1 MPGTKPQGGRPS
13 KLTPEVQ
20 DRIITAIRA
29 GNYSRVAAEYAGISE
44 RTFYGWLRRGK
55 KAKSG
60 LYREFWCAVQRAERE
75 AEVRAVAMIQKS
87 MDGNWRAALAF
98 LERKYPSRWGR
109 KDRLSIEVEPRE
121 ALAELL
127 GLDLDQVDE
136 AVDVAAAGG
145 GDG

>member
-1 MPGTKPQGGRPS
+1 MAKGKRPGRPT

-20 DRIITAIRA
+20 DRIVSAIRA

-44 RTFYGWLRRGK
+44 RTFYGWLRRGQQ
-55 KAKSG
+55 AKTG
-60 LYREFWCAVQRAERE
+60 VYRDFWCAVQRAERE

-87 MDGNWRAALAF
+87 MDSNWRAALAF

-109 KDRLSIEVEPRE
+109 KDRLSVEIEPRE

-127 GLDLDQVDE
+127 GLEIDQIDE
-136 AVDVAAAGG
+136 AVDLAALGAAET
-145 GDG
+145 